1 MIAEVAV
8 SCAIFAIDQPYSYR
22 IPQGMQILP
31 GMRVVVPFGRAN
43 RRTEAIVLG
52 VQTGSEDKLKA
63 IEQLLDDAP
72 VMTDEQLRLAAFVRE
87 RYFCTY
93 YDAVKAILPAG
104 LWFRQEKIYRI
115 REDASDWRDTC
126 RGRETECF
134 VMQLLEDFGASA
146 PETVLLNQ
154 MEDRQQAQAGNRLAA
169 FQKTHRKRSRADAE
183 AGRAQAE
190 IRRDCRARGG
200 GSLCGKEKAHRTR
213 AGGGSRAARCGGR
226 MRLPRADRAD
236 RRDCFHIFAAGK
248 AGADYDLGAGGAAGA
263 SEPR

>member
-1 MIAEVAV
+1 MTMIAEVAV

-104 LWFRQEKIYRI
+104 LWFRQENLPHPRF
-115 REDASDWRDTC
+115 ASDCGSLPGRRRNVAGCWRIW
-126 RGRETECF
+126 RSARK
-134 VMQLLEDFGASA
+134 GAFS
-146 PETVLLNQ
+146 
-154 MEDRQQAQAGNRLAA
+154 MEDRQQRRRQFLAA
-169 FQKTHRKRSRADAE
+169 FQKTHENDLELTQKPGRKRNS
-183 AGRAQAE
+183 
-190 IRRDCRARGG
+190 RDCRPKEAARYA
-200 GSLCGKEKAHRTR
+200 KAHRTR
-213 AGGGSRAARCGGR
+213 AGGGRAARCGGR
-226 MRLPRADRAD
+226 IPAECRLTGA
-236 RRDCFHIFAAGK
+236 CFLRGWK
-248 AGADYDLGAGGAAGA
+248 SWG
-263 SEPR
+263 

>member
-93 YDAVKAILPAG
+93 A
-104 LWFRQEKIYRI
+104 
-115 REDASDWRDTC
+115 
-126 RGRETECF
+126 
-134 VMQLLEDFGASA
+134 
-146 PETVLLNQ
+146 
-154 MEDRQQAQAGNRLAA
+154 
-169 FQKTHRKRSRADAE
+169 
-183 AGRAQAE
+183 
-190 IRRDCRARGG
+190 
-200 GSLCGKEKAHRTR
+200 
-213 AGGGSRAARCGGR
+213 
-226 MRLPRADRAD
+226 
-236 RRDCFHIFAAGK
+236 
-248 AGADYDLGAGGAAGA
+248 
-263 SEPR
+263 

>member
-1 MIAEVAV
+1 MTMIAQVAV

-126 RGRETECF
+126 RGRETEC
-134 VMQLLEDFGASA
+134 LSCSCWRISA
-146 PETVLLNQ
+146 QV
-154 MEDRQQAQAGNRLAA
+154 R
-169 FQKTHRKRSRADAE
+169 RKLR
-183 AGRAQAE
+183 
-190 IRRDCRARGG
+190 
-200 GSLCGKEKAHRTR
+200 
-213 AGGGSRAARCGGR
+213 
-226 MRLPRADRAD
+226 
-236 RRDCFHIFAAGK
+236 F
-248 AGADYDLGAGGAAGA
+248 
-263 SEPR
+263 

>member
-1 MIAEVAV
+1 MTMIAEVAV

-93 YDAVKAILPAG
+93 YDAVKAGQTHCRTQRFGDVRRADDHSAAG
-104 LWFRQEKIYRI
+104 DDGRQGH
-115 REDASDWRDTC
+115 
-126 RGRETECF
+126 RGR
-134 VMQLLEDFGASA
+134 
-146 PETVLLNQ
+146 
-154 MEDRQQAQAGNRLAA
+154 
-169 FQKTHRKRSRADAE
+169 RAV
-183 AGRAQAE
+183 
-190 IRRDCRARGG
+190 
-200 GSLCGKEKAHRTR
+200 
-213 AGGGSRAARCGGR
+213 
-226 MRLPRADRAD
+226 
-236 RRDCFHIFAAGK
+236 
-248 AGADYDLGAGGAAGA
+248 
-263 SEPR
+263 